1 MNKPLEQPAL
11 QIREIHHW
19 IDGREVA
26 GNSGRADEVYDP
38 ARGEVSGR
46 VGYASAAEAGHAIA
60 AAHAAFPAWAATPPL
75 RRARV
80 MFKFKELIERD
91 MDKLAAL
98 ISSEH
103 GKVVSDARG
112 EVTRGLEVVEFACGI
127 PHLLKGEYS
136 EQVGTGVDSYSVRQ
150 PLGVCAGI
158 TPFNF
163 PAMVPMWMF
172 PVAIACGNTFVLKPS
187 ERDPSASIHLAKLL
201 QEAGLPAGVFN
212 VLHGDKVAVDALLTD
227 PRIAAVSFVGSTPIA
242 EYIYRTGTAS
252 GKRVQALGGAKNH
265 LVVMPDADLD
275 QAVDALI
282 GAAYGSA
289 GERCMA
295 ISVAVAVGR
304 VADALVERL
313 AQRARALRI
322 NAGTDE
328 AAEMGPLV
336 TRQHLDKV
344 TGYVA
349 AGLAEGAKLV
359 VDGRGIRVPGH
370 ENGFFLGG
378 CLFDHVRP
386 DMSIYR
392 EEIFGPVLSVVRVPD
407 FETAVDLVNRHEYGN
422 GVSIFT
428 RDGDAA
434 REFSMR
440 VQIGMVGVNVPIPV
454 PMAFHSFGGW
464 KRSLFGDHY
473 VHGPE
478 GVRFY
483 THLKT
488 ITSRWPTGI
497 RKGAEFVMP
506 TMK

>member
-1 MNKPLEQPAL
+1 MNKPLEL
-11 QIREIHHW
+11 HIKDIHHW
-19 IDGREVA
+19 VNGREVA
-26 GNSGRADEVYDP
+26 AASGRFGDVYNPALGSVASRVSFATTEEVGQ
-38 ARGEVSGR
+38 AL
-46 VGYASAAEAGHAIA
+46 A
-60 AAHAAFPAWAATPPL
+60 AAQTAFAGWAATPPL

-80 MFKFKELIERD
+80 MFKFKDLIEQNLD
-91 MDKLAAL
+91 ALARL

-136 EQVGTGVDSYSVRQ
+136 EQVGTGVDSFSVRQ

-172 PVAIACGNTFVLKPS
+172 PVALACGNSFVLKPS
-187 ERDPSASIHLAKLL
+187 ERDPSASLFLAKLL
-201 QEAGLPAGVFN
+201 QEAGLPDGVFN
-212 VLHGDKVAVDALLTD
+212 VVHGDKVAVDALLHD
-227 PRIAAVSFVGSTPIA
+227 PRVAAISFVGSTPIA

-265 LVVMPDADLD
+265 LVVMPDADLE
-275 QAVDALI
+275 QAVDALT

-295 ISVAVAVGR
+295 ISVAVAVGK
-304 VADALVERL
+304 VADPLIEKL
-313 AQRARALRI
+313 AERARGLKI

-349 AGLAEGAKLV
+349 KGVEEGARLV
-359 VDGRGIRVPGH
+359 VDGRGVKVPGH
-370 ENGFFLGG
+370 ESGFFLGG
-378 CLFDHVRP
+378 CLFDGVKP
-386 DMSIYR
+386 DMTIYK
-392 EEIFGPVLSVVRVPD
+392 EEIFGPVLAVVRVAD
-407 FETAVDLVNRHEYGN
+407 FESAVDLVNQHEYGN

-434 REFSMR
+434 REFTLR
-440 VQIGMVGVNVPIPV
+440 AQIGMVGINVPIPV

-464 KRSLFGDHY
+464 KRSLFGDHC

-488 ITSRWPTGI
+488 VTTRWPTGI

>member
-1 MNKPLEQPAL
+1 MNKPLEL
-11 QIREIHHW
+11 HIKDIHHW
-19 IDGREVA
+19 VNGREVA
-26 GNSGRADEVYDP
+26 GASGRFGDVYNPALGSVASRVSFATTDEV
-38 ARGEVSGR
+38 GQ
-46 VGYASAAEAGHAIA
+46 AIA
-60 AAHAAFPAWAATPPL
+60 AAQTAFASWAATPPL

-80 MFKFKELIERD
+80 MFKFKDLIEQNLD
-91 MDKLAAL
+91 ALARL

-136 EQVGTGVDSYSVRQ
+136 EQVGTGVDSFSVRQ

-172 PVAIACGNTFVLKPS
+172 PVALACGNSFVLKPS
-187 ERDPSASIHLAKLL
+187 ERDPSASLFLAKLL
-201 QEAGLPAGVFN
+201 QEAGLPDGVFN
-212 VLHGDKVAVDALLTD
+212 VVHGDKVAVDALLHD
-227 PRIAAVSFVGSTPIA
+227 PRVAAISFVGSTPIA

-265 LVVMPDADLD
+265 LVVMPDADLE
-275 QAVDALI
+275 QAVDALT

-295 ISVAVAVGR
+295 ISVAVAVGK
-304 VADALVERL
+304 VADPLIEKL
-313 AQRARALRI
+313 AERARGLKI

-349 AGLAEGAKLV
+349 KGVEEGARLV
-359 VDGRGIRVPGH
+359 VDGRGVKVPGH
-370 ENGFFLGG
+370 ESGFFLGG
-378 CLFDHVRP
+378 CLFDGVKP
-386 DMSIYR
+386 DMTIYK
-392 EEIFGPVLSVVRVPD
+392 EEIFGPVLAVVRVAD
-407 FETAVDLVNRHEYGN
+407 FESAVDLVNQHEYGN

-434 REFSMR
+434 REFTLR
-440 VQIGMVGVNVPIPV
+440 AQIGMVGINVPIPV

-464 KRSLFGDHY
+464 KRSLFGDHC

-488 ITSRWPTGI
+488 VTTRWPTGI